1 VPRERTAKEVGL
13 APKKAVAEVPAK
25 RKRGRRGQSA
35 GQRVVSILLR
45 IVVPVVFITAAIG
58 LLVTFWTGN
67 EAEAPELRAAI
78 VDQLGLNEPNPEF
91 VQTAK
96 STLEQAGYAVDYYP
110 PEQVTVDFYR
120 TLPKQKYVIIVFRV
134 HIARFDAQNLTMED
148 PVRRQEILDAFT
160 NGAFLFTSELYE
172 KTKYTEDLQ
181 KLRLFQVRNL
191 VGSGDTR
198 YFGITPRFMGSMQ
211 GSFQKTVV
219 VLMGCDGLLFD
230 DTAREFVDKGAGAV
244 IGWDG
249 LVTSSHT
256 DKSTQAL
263 LQKLVTEGL
272 PLSEAVRRTMSEV
285 GPEPAYENSLKFYPR
300 DAGDRTLPRG

>member
-1 VPRERTAKEVGL
+1 
-13 APKKAVAEVPAK
+13 
-25 RKRGRRGQSA
+25 
-35 GQRVVSILLR
+35 
-45 IVVPVVFITAAIG
+45 VPVVFITAAIG

-134 HIARFDAQNLTMED
+134 HIARFDAENLTMED

-160 NGAFLFTSELYE
+160 NGAFLFTSELYD

-181 KLRLFQVRNL
+181 KLRLFGAQP

-198 YFGITPRFMGSMQ
+198 CLGSRRGLWGRCGQLQRRSLFSWAAMVCSSTTRRRVRGQGRGSCHRLGWPRDRLASISHPGAAEARD
-211 GSFQKTVV
+211 G
-219 VLMGCDGLLFD
+219 GC
-230 DTAREFVDKGAGAV
+230 A
-244 IGWDG
+244 
-249 LVTSSHT
+249 
-256 DKSTQAL
+256 Q
-263 LQKLVTEGL
+263 Q
-272 PLSEAVRRTMSEV
+272 AVRRTMSESGRARV
-285 GPEPAYENSLKFYPR
+285 QNSLKFYPR
-300 DAGDRTLPRG
+300 SAGDRTLPRG